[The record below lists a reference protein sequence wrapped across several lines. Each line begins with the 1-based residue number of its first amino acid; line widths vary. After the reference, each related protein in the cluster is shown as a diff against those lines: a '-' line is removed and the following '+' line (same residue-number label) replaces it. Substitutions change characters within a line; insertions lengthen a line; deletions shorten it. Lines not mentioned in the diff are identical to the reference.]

1 MNLSKLNKKIC
12 KNIIWII
19 GPQRSGTSL
28 TGKILGSM
36 KEVEYF
42 YEPELLFSLMP
53 SINKI
58 DKKIWSILFET
69 YVVEDLFFNNLTGRK
84 INLKK
89 FEESYI
95 GNYLSKKNINTRL
108 SSLLKKKNLSK
119 KLNKTKIVIKIPD
132 CIKYFHQYQKI
143 YKKNKFIILRRDI
156 FENLRS
162 LVKKNWYDNLGYTNE
177 IYPFIKD
184 KKNYYPIWIEK
195 KHKKLWNSFNKY
207 EKAAFYLIENYNYQ
221 NKIKNKL
228 TINYEQIVKNPNK
241 ILKLFEKNLK
251 VTQTDLTK
259 KNIKMK
265 KRKKET
271 KKSNINFLKNRIN
284 NKMFSKLLYI
294 NDNL

>member
-108 SSLLKKKNLSK
+108 SSLLKKK
-119 KLNKTKIVIKIPD
+119 I
-132 CIKYFHQYQKI
+132 
-143 YKKNKFIILRRDI
+143 
-156 FENLRS
+156 
-162 LVKKNWYDNLGYTNE
+162 
-177 IYPFIKD
+177 
-184 KKNYYPIWIEK
+184 
-195 KHKKLWNSFNKY
+195 
-207 EKAAFYLIENYNYQ
+207 
-221 NKIKNKL
+221 
-228 TINYEQIVKNPNK
+228 
-241 ILKLFEKNLK
+241 
-251 VTQTDLTK
+251 
-259 KNIKMK
+259 
-265 KRKKET
+265 
-271 KKSNINFLKNRIN
+271 
-284 NKMFSKLLYI
+284 
-294 NDNL
+294 